1 MLTTEIFCILHVEGF
16 YLLDNRREALADLGV
31 LFVKPLV
38 DTEQWRFLS
47 NPWRGKLNL
56 VTTEGLDD
64 AADSIH
70 LLGQFRLINFGT
82 NGGAAVL
89 GLYLQMTGVW
99 LKDAAG
105 FPFLWTHF
113 SQKTLNRKATFGTLG
128 KLN

>member
-1 MLTTEIFCILHVEGF
+1 MV
-16 YLLDNRREALADLGV
+16 A
-31 LFVKPLV
+31 
-38 DTEQWRFLS
+38 
-47 NPWRGKLNL
+47 
-56 VTTEGLDD
+56 EGLDD

-70 LLGQFRLINFGT
+70 FIGQFRLISFDA
-82 NGGAAVL
+82 NGGAAVP